1 MEKERKQKLI
11 KQIIEEY
18 KITPIE
24 QRSLTK
30 LSKKFGIQR
39 QTLARHLKAE
49 GIEVTNYQSS
59 IKVDQ
64 YIFDVIDTEEKAYW
78 LGFLFADGN
87 ISSSEDKLEINLSAT
102 DVDHLEKFRTFLKA
116 ANKVRIRKN
125 YGKGNEQCRFMVRN
139 KRIWQALYD
148 KGCVPNKSLILKF
161 PDKNIFSDESLIRHF
176 IRGYCDGDGSLGLY
190 RVKDTDKKT
199 SNLSFVG
206 TPDFLNGIKQ
216 FLKIKGFIRN
226 KSCKNHKN
234 KAYDLKYFG
243 VGARKVARILYEG
256 ATIYLDR
263 KYKIFESFGLYEE
276 ESPRRKSSKIGEPCD
291 GNTEVSSEIAK
302 GSETPQSV
310 EGE

>member
-125 YGKGNEQCRFMVRN
+125 HGKEN
-139 KRIWQALYD
+139 
-148 KGCVPNKSLILKF
+148 
-161 PDKNIFSDESLIRHF
+161 
-176 IRGYCDGDGSLGLY
+176 
-190 RVKDTDKKT
+190 
-199 SNLSFVG
+199 
-206 TPDFLNGIKQ
+206 
-216 FLKIKGFIRN
+216 
-226 KSCKNHKN
+226 
-234 KAYDLKYFG
+234 
-243 VGARKVARILYEG
+243 
-256 ATIYLDR
+256 
-263 KYKIFESFGLYEE
+263 
-276 ESPRRKSSKIGEPCD
+276 
-291 GNTEVSSEIAK
+291 
-302 GSETPQSV
+302 
-310 EGE
+310 